1 MILPMFPLGT
11 VLLPGCLLPLHVFEE
26 RYRKLFAD
34 LTGEKQVFGICLI
47 ERGSEVGGGDVR
59 FNVGTL
65 ARVLMRRDLDEGR
78 LAVVVGGTNRI
89 RVDRWLPELDYPQ
102 AEVAEF
108 PDLEDVDVESVD
120 DIRPL
125 VTRVNSIAT
134 ELGYES
140 RSIDPL
146 EQGGPTV
153 RLYHLIDSTP
163 LDVLDRQRLL
173 QAEKL
178 SDRLTLFRSLLHELE
193 STLLMKMSQLDG

>member
-1 MILPMFPLGT
+1 MIMPMFPLGT

-34 LTGEKQVFGICLI
+34 LNGEKQLFGICLI
-47 ERGSEVGGGDVR
+47 ERGSEVGGGDMR

-65 ARVLMRRDLDEGR
+65 ARVLLRKELDDGR

-89 RVDRWLPELDYPQ
+89 RVERWLTEVDYPL
-102 AEVAEF
+102 AEVSEF
-108 PDLEDVDVESVD
+108 SDIEDSDDESFD
-120 DIRPL
+120 EIRSL

-134 ELGYES
+134 ELGQDS
-140 RSIDPL
+140 RPIDPV

-173 QAEKL
+173 ETPSL
-178 SDRLTLFRSLLHELE
+178 SDRLTLFRLMLDDLHA
-193 STLLMKMSQLDG
+193 TLLMKISHLDG

>member
-34 LTGEKQVFGICLI
+34 LTGEKQMFGICLI

-65 ARVLMRRDLDEGR
+65 ARVLMRRELGDGR

-89 RVDRWLPELDYPQ
+89 RVDRWLPEIDYPQ
-102 AEVAEF
+102 AEVSEF
-108 PDLEDVDVESVD
+108 ADVEDEDDEAVD
-120 DIRPL
+120 QVRSL

-134 ELGYES
+134 ELGFET

-146 EQGGPTV
+146 EQGGPSV

-173 QAEKL
+173 AAERL
-178 SDRLTLFRSLLHELE
+178 TDRLTLFRSLLGDLE
-193 STLLMKMSQLDG
+193 STLLMKINHLDG

>member
-11 VLLPGCLLPLHVFEE
+11 VLLPGCLLPLHVFED
-26 RYRKLFAD
+26 RYRRLFAD
-34 LTGEKQVFGICLI
+34 LNGEKQIFGICLI

-59 FNVGTL
+59 FSVGTL
-65 ARVLMRRDLDEGR
+65 ARVLMRRDFDDGR

-89 RVDRWLPELDYPQ
+89 RVDRWMPEVDFPQ
-102 AEVAEF
+102 AEVTEF
-108 PDLEDVDVESVD
+108 REIEDELDESVD
-120 DIRPL
+120 LVRPL

-153 RLYHLIDSTP
+153 RLYHLIDATP

-173 QAEKL
+173 EAEQL
-178 SDRLTLFRSLLHELE
+178 SDRLKLFRALLQDLE
-193 STLLMKMSQLDG
+193 STLLMKMNQIDG

>member
-34 LTGEKQVFGICLI
+34 LSGEKQVFGICLI

-65 ARVLMRRDLDEGR
+65 ARVLMRRDLDDGR

-102 AEVAEF
+102 AEVEEY
-108 PDLEDVDVESVD
+108 PDLEDVDGESVD

-178 SDRLTLFRSLLHELE
+178 SDRLTLFGSLLHELE